1 MRGAW
6 LIAAVLVVLAP
17 RLADGQRKTDPT
29 LDKLAVAFAAAYNAH
44 DAAKVASFYADDGV
58 LMVPAQP
65 MIRGRSNIENYY
77 ESIFGQQAGRLR
89 LTPLESA
96 ITGAHAFEMGA
107 AVATLGPLSDNGKY
121 VIIYKRVRNE
131 WKIAFDIF
139 NSDQSAPYTRGPGTQ
154 ARVGLPGPA
163 KAGHHRDRR
172 PNECR

>member
-1 MRGAW
+1 MRSAW
-6 LIAAVLVVLAP
+6 LIAAVLLVLAP
-17 RLADGQRKTDPT
+17 GLSDGQSKTDPT

-44 DAAKVASFYADDGV
+44 DAAKVAAFYAEDGV

-65 MIRGRSNIENYY
+65 MIKGRDNIESYY
-77 ESIFGQQAGRLR
+77 ASIFGQRAGRLR

-131 WKIAFDIF
+131 WKIAYDIF
-139 NSDQSAPYTRGPGTQ
+139 NSDQLAPYRRGPETQ
-154 ARVGLPGPA
+154 ARVPARPKGRAQRTPGA
-163 KAGHHRDRR
+163 
-172 PNECR
+172 

>member
-6 LIAAVLVVLAP
+6 LIAVVCLVLAP
-17 RLADGQRKTDPT
+17 CPADGQSKTDPT

-65 MIRGRSNIENYY
+65 MIRGRSNIEKHY
-77 ESIFGQQAGRLR
+77 ESTFGQQAGRLR

-139 NSDQSAPYTRGPGTQ
+139 NSDQSAPTRAPETQ
-154 ARVGLPGPA
+154 ARVVLPGL
-163 KAGHHRDRR
+163 
-172 PNECR
+172 